1 MKFSYSQKLDKYVVT
16 ELGRLIDSDEDGIA
30 LGVRH
35 GFFAQYANNEDL
47 DDLLRDEEQEE
58 LLLEADDDNDLLH
71 DFGALPDF
79 DAIAA
84 AQPAIEVRGH
94 EDQIFDFDT
103 ALSGDDDLAVIRE
116 FLED

>member
-35 GFFAQYANNEDL
+35 GFFAQ